1 MNAPVTSKPIHVLVT
16 DDDPIQRSLLKQRLA
31 RLNATATEAE
41 DGEVA
46 WMLLLSQTFD
56 LAIVDLSM
64 PNLDGIALTQC
75 IRGHPRTKNIPV
87 IVITSRSDRESIDA
101 AFAAGASSFL
111 VKPVHWSTFGPHVE
125 FLLRLAGDARD
136 ARLANQKA
144 NAAYN
149 AKEMIL
155 GGLCID
161 ASARAKSIVEQSEN
175 LKMMLAGSDG
185 TEGLVQRLDKI
196 SGDCRKLN
204 SLTQH
209 ASTAIDVLDSNVN
222 VGDSKVNLSEI
233 IRHVIDMA
241 KVEADVA
248 RITLYE
254 SLPRVP
260 VVLACDFDSV
270 ALALMHLIKNAITHS
285 RTGSSVTISA
295 SCYPDRMLGIEVIDH
310 GQGMHP
316 DAIARCLEP
325 LRWAGESQQTTTA
338 RVGFG
343 IPLAKAVAEAH
354 NGKLELRSMP
364 GEGMTAL
371 FTLPPDRVTILSA
384 AA

>member
-1 MNAPVTSKPIHVLVT
+1 MSTPGANRQIQVLVA
-16 DDDPIQRSLLKQRLA
+16 DDDPIQRSLVKQRLT
-31 RLNATATEAE
+31 RLNATTVEAE
-41 DGEVA
+41 DGEAA

-87 IVITSRSDRESIDA
+87 IVITSRSDRESVDS

-125 FLLRLAGDARD
+125 FLLRLAGAERD
-136 ARLANQKA
+136 ARVAIQKA
-144 NAAYN
+144 DAAYR

-161 ASARAKSIVEQSEN
+161 ASARAKSIGEQTES
-175 LKMMLAGSDG
+175 LKMLLAASDRSE
-185 TEGLVQRLDKI
+185 TLVQRLDKI
-196 SGDCRKLN
+196 SQDCRKLN

-209 ASTAIDVLDSNVN
+209 ASTAIDILNENVT
-222 VGDSKVNLSEI
+222 VGDSKVNLSGI
-233 IRHVIDMA
+233 IRHVIEIA
-241 KVEADVA
+241 KPEADMA
-248 RITLYE
+248 RITLDVRAP
-254 SLPRVP
+254 LAP

-270 ALALMHLIKNAITHS
+270 ALALIHLLKNAISHS
-285 RTGSSVTISA
+285 RTNSIVTVSA
-295 SCYPDRMLGIEVIDH
+295 TCYPDGMLGIEVADH

-316 DAIARCLEP
+316 DDIARILEP
-325 LRWAGESQQTTTA
+325 LRWPDEGNQKVKG
-338 RVGFG
+338 RIGFG

-371 FTLPPDRVTILSA
+371 FTLPPDRVTSLAVA
-384 AA
+384 A